1 VDYRKFNA
9 VTTRDIYPLT
19 LIESALTRLQG
30 STVFTSLD
38 LESGFWQ
45 MPLREVDRPK
55 SAFITPDGLWQFKFM
70 PFGLAS
76 ASASF
81 QRMIDLILAGLKWTS
96 CLTYID
102 DVIVYARD
110 HEEHRQRLREVFLC
124 FQNANA
130 VAVAEFFVEQIIQF
144 SYRMQLVAGRD
155 RKIVKN
161 QKPFSDF

>member
-1 VDYRKFNA
+1 
-9 VTTRDIYPLT
+9 
-19 LIESALTRLQG
+19 
-30 STVFTSLD
+30 
-38 LESGFWQ
+38 
-45 MPLREVDRPK
+45 
-55 SAFITPDGLWQFKFM
+55 M